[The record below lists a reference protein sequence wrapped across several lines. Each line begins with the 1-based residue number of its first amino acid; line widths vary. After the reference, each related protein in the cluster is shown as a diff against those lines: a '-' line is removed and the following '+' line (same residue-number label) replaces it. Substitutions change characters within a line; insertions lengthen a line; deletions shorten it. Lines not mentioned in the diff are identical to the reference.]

1 MTRKQATIAVRSG
14 LNDDEQY
21 GCVVPPIHLSS
32 TYNFTGFNEPRAHDY
47 SRRGNPTRDVTQRAL
62 AELEGGAGAVLTN
75 TGMSAIHLVTTVFL
89 KPGDLLVAPHDCY
102 GGSYRLFDSLAK
114 RGCYRVLFVDQNDE
128 QALKQALA
136 EKPKLVLVE
145 SPSNP
150 LLRVVDIAKICQ
162 LARDAGAIS
171 VVDNTFL
178 SPALQNPLA
187 LGADLVL
194 HSCTKYLNGHS
205 DVVAGVVIAKDPDV
219 VTELA
224 WWANN
229 IGVTAGAFDSY
240 LLLRGIRTLSP
251 RMDVAQRNAQAIV
264 DFLKTQPLVKKLYH
278 PSLPENQGHE
288 IAARQQKGFGAM
300 LSFELDGDEQT
311 LGRQLHKFGGSSLA
325 DVKCYL
331 RVAGI
336 MTEYSQPGDMMVVSA
351 AGSTTNQLISWLKLS
366 QTDRLSAHQVQQSL
380 RRYQSE
386 LIAGLLPADVADGL
400 IGAFTHDLERLAA
413 LLDSGITDAV
423 YAEVVGHGEVWSARL
438 MAAVLQH
445 LGVDAAWLDARDF
458 LRAERA
464 AQPQVDEG
472 LSYPLL
478 QQLLVQHPGKRI
490 VVTGF
495 ISRSNAGETVL
506 LGRNGSDYSATQIG
520 ALAGVS
526 RVTIWSDVAG
536 VYSADPRKVKDACLL
551 PLLRLD
557 EASELA
563 RLAAPV
569 LHARTLQ
576 PVSGSDID
584 LQLRCSY
591 TPDQGS
597 TRIERVLASGTGAR
611 IVTSHDDICLIE
623 FQVPAGQDF
632 RLAHKEIDTIL
643 KRAQVR
649 PLAVGVHNDR
659 QLLQFCYTA
668 EVADSALKILD
679 EAGLPGELRLRQGLA
694 LVAMVGAGVTRNPL
708 HCHRFWQEF
717 TWQSEEGI
725 SLVAVLRKG
734 PTESLIQGLHTS
746 LFRAEKRIGLVLFG
760 KGNIGSRWLELFARE
775 QVTLSAR
782 TGFEFIL
789 AGVVD
794 SRRSLLNYEG
804 LDASRAL
811 AFFND
816 EAVEQ
821 DEESLFLWMRAHPY
835 DDLVVL
841 DVTASEQLA
850 DQYLDFASHG
860 FHVISANKLAGASST
875 DKYRQIHDAFEKTG
889 RHWLYNATVGA
900 GLPVNHTVRDLIE
913 SGDSILALSGI
924 FSGTLSW
931 LFLQFDGTVPFTDL
945 VDQAWQQGLTEPD
958 PRVDLSGKDV
968 MRKLVILAREAGYDI
983 EPDSVRVE
991 SLVPAGCEE
1000 GSVDHFF
1007 ENGEELN
1014 EQMVQR
1020 LEAANEMGLVLR
1032 YVARFEANGKA
1043 RVGVEAVRP
1052 EHPLAALLPCDNVF
1066 AIESRWYR
1074 DNPLVIRGPGAGRD
1088 VTAGAIQSDIN
1099 RLAKLL

>member
-1 MTRKQATIAVRSG
+1 
-14 LNDDEQY
+14 
-21 GCVVPPIHLSS
+21 
-32 TYNFTGFNEPRAHDY
+32 
-47 SRRGNPTRDVTQRAL
+47 
-62 AELEGGAGAVLTN
+62 
-75 TGMSAIHLVTTVFL
+75 MSV
-89 KPGDLLVAPHDCY
+89 
-102 GGSYRLFDSLAK
+102 
-114 RGCYRVLFVDQNDE
+114 
-128 QALKQALA
+128 
-136 EKPKLVLVE
+136 
-145 SPSNP
+145 
-150 LLRVVDIAKICQ
+150 
-162 LARDAGAIS
+162 
-171 VVDNTFL
+171 
-178 SPALQNPLA
+178 
-187 LGADLVL
+187 
-194 HSCTKYLNGHS
+194 
-205 DVVAGVVIAKDPDV
+205 
-219 VTELA
+219 
-224 WWANN
+224 
-229 IGVTAGAFDSY
+229 
-240 LLLRGIRTLSP
+240 
-251 RMDVAQRNAQAIV
+251 NAQA
-264 DFLKTQPLVKKLYH
+264 
-278 PSLPENQGHE
+278 
-288 IAARQQKGFGAM
+288 GAKV
-300 LSFELDGDEQT
+300 
-311 LGRQLHKFGGSSLA
+311 RQLHKFGGSSLA

-336 MTEYSQPGDMMVVSA
+336 MAEYSQPGDLMVVSA

-386 LIAGLLPADVADGL
+386 LIAGLLSPEVADGL
-400 IGAFTHDLERLAA
+400 ISEFIRDLERLAG
-413 LLDSGITDAV
+413 LLDGGITDAV

-438 MAAVLQH
+438 MSAVLNQQ
-445 LGVDAAWLDARDF
+445 GQASAWLDAREF

-464 AQPQVDEG
+464 AQPQVNEG
-472 LSYPLL
+472 ASWPLF
-478 QQLLVQHPGKRI
+478 QQLLAQHPDKRI

-495 ISRSNAGETVL
+495 ISRNEAGETVL

-520 ALAGVS
+520 ALAGVT

-576 PVSGSDID
+576 PVSGSNID

-591 TPDQGS
+591 NPEQGS

-611 IVTSHDDICLIE
+611 IVTSHDDVCLIE

-632 RLAHKEIDTIL
+632 KLAQRDIEVIL

-649 PLAVGVHNDR
+649 PLATGAHADR
-659 QLLQFCYTA
+659 NLLQLCYTS
-668 EVADSALKILD
+668 EVVDSVFKLLD
-679 EAGLPGELRLRQGLA
+679 EAGLPGESRLRQGLA
-694 LVAMVGAGVTRNPL
+694 LVALVGAGVCRNPL
-708 HCHRFWQEF
+708 HSHRFWQQLKGQAVEF
-717 TWQSEEGI
+717 VWQSDEGI
-725 SLVAVLRKG
+725 SLVAVLRVG
-734 PTESLIQGLHTS
+734 PTESLIQGLHQS
-746 LFRAEKRIGLVLFG
+746 LFRAEKRIGLMLFG

-775 QVTLSAR
+775 QSALSAR
-782 TGFEFIL
+782 TGFEFVL

-794 SRRSLLNYEG
+794 SRRSLLNYDG

-821 DEESLFLWMRAHPY
+821 EEEALFLWMRAHPY

-841 DVTASEQLA
+841 DVTASPQLA

-860 FHVISANKLAGASST
+860 FHVISANKLAGASSSN
-875 DKYRQIHDAFEKTG
+875 KYRQIHDAFEKTG
-889 RHWLYNATVGA
+889 RRWLYNATVGA
-900 GLPVNHTVRDLIE
+900 GLPVNHTVRDLID
-913 SGDSILALSGI
+913 SGDSILAISGI

-983 EPDSVRVE
+983 EPDHVRVE
-991 SLVPAGCEE
+991 SLVPTSCEE
-1000 GSVDHFF
+1000 ESIDHFF
-1007 ENGEELN
+1007 ENGDELN
-1014 EQMVQR
+1014 EQMTQR
-1020 LEAANEMGLVLR
+1020 LEAAREMGLVLR
-1032 YVARFEANGKA
+1032 YVARFDANGKA

-1099 RLAKLL
+1099 RLAQLL